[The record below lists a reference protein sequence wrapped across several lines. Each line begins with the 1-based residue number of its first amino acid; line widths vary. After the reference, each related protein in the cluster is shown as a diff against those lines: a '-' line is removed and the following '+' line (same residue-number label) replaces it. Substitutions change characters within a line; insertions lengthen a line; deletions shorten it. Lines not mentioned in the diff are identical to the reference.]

1 MLNFQPVFPANIC
14 SKCEICSTLTVNI
27 REWRHWLW
35 TYLTPFSI
43 VSLGDFEQVNVSCVS
58 LLNINLIKPD
68 AQYAQNVFI
77 IFGRFSRQFFE
88 ILQKYTKRSS
98 PNFQKQPSR
107 GILRKRCTEN
117 IQQIFRRQPMPK
129 CDLIKLLCNPEVFL
143 GKAVLKICNALELYW
158 NHTSTWVFSCKF
170 ATYFQNSFSWERLW
184 VAATEFCF

>member
-14 SKCEICSTLTVNI
+14 SKCEICSTLTMNT

-35 TYLTPFSI
+35 TCLTLFSI
-43 VSLGDFEQVNVSCVS
+43 VSLGDFEQVNDSCVS

-107 GILRKRCTEN
+107 GILGKRCTEN

-129 CDLIKLLCNPEVFL
+129 CDFNKVALQP
-143 GKAVLKICNALELYW
+143 GGVLRK
-158 NHTSTWVFSCKF
+158 SC
-170 ATYFQNSFSWERLW
+170 S
-184 VAATEFCF
+184 